1 MTRIISIAAA
11 LIDDGAG
18 ELLLV
23 RKRGTAAFMQPGGKI
38 DPGET
43 PFQALAREL
52 QEELGFT
59 PMEDQAH
66 YLGTFCCEA
75 ANEPGHVLT
84 ASLFHV
90 RMRRDFQVSAELEEA
105 LWIPIGDASGVH
117 LAPLTRDHVLP
128 IARRLC
134 T

>member
-1 MTRIISIAAA
+1 MTLTISIAAA

-23 RKRGTAAFMQPGGKI
+23 RKQGTAVFMQPGGKI

-43 PFQALAREL
+43 PLQALAREL
-52 QEELGFT
+52 REELGFT
-59 PMEDQAH
+59 PAEDQSL

-75 ANEPGHVLT
+75 ANEPGHALT
-84 ASLFHV
+84 ASLFHI
-90 RMRRDFQVSAELEEA
+90 RARRAFEVSAELEEA
-105 LWIPIGDASGVH
+105 IWIPIRDASGLH